1 MEYNGKFF
9 DAIVATPSCGKSY
22 LCDKYPNLFVD
33 VDEERLRCKYNVPE
47 NITRKELEE
56 TKGNRLFPRK
66 FHGDKLIKE
75 LYRRLNIY
83 VRQGKTL
90 ILAPHDETIRYLT
103 ENNIKFCFVYPKKT
117 IKQEIINRMIRRN
130 NPQETINQT
139 SDMFEDFY
147 MRNIKEN
154 KSVVHYE
161 FDKNEYLEDIVFQ
174 KFNYKIEEKRI

>member
-1 MEYNGKFF
+1 MVNF
-9 DAIVATPSCGKSY
+9 
-22 LCDKYPNLFVD
+22 LMLDKYPNLFVD

-56 TKGNRLFPRK
+56 TKGNRPFPRK
-66 FHGDKLIKE
+66 FHGDKLIEE
-75 LYRRLNIY
+75 LYKRLNNY
-83 VRQGKTL
+83 VKQGKTL
-90 ILAPHDETIRYLT
+90 ILAPHDETIKYLT

>member
-1 MEYNGKFF
+1 
-9 DAIVATPSCGKSY
+9 
-22 LCDKYPNLFVD
+22 
-33 VDEERLRCKYNVPE
+33 
-47 NITRKELEE
+47 
-56 TKGNRLFPRK
+56 
-66 FHGDKLIKE
+66 
-75 LYRRLNIY
+75 
-83 VRQGKTL
+83 
-90 ILAPHDETIRYLT
+90 
-103 ENNIKFCFVYPKKT
+103 
-117 IKQEIINRMIRRN
+117 MIRRN